1 MDAISNITLSAG
13 LTVQPS
19 STSSSSSSLFPTP
32 SSSPLDDS
40 VIDTGEG
47 LYDSYLPAYDVMLD
61 YEVPLDQIPDTTQGN
76 AFFVATI
83 VIAVVL
89 VVIILVCGVGN
100 CLFIAALARYKKLR
114 NLTNLLIA
122 NLAVSDVLV
131 AVVCCPFLMDY
142 YVVKQLSWEHGL
154 VLCASINYLRTVS
167 LYVSTNALLAIAVD
181 RYMAIVHPL
190 RPRMKH
196 QTAYCLILGVWVVP
210 VLISIPAAY
219 FASETKYPTHGNG
232 GHSNSDYHASI
243 STSSISLSTGFSD
256 GGAGGGGGVTG
267 GYGGTRNHKTFC
279 AQIWPV
285 DRQAIYRSYFLLV
298 FAAEF
303 LGPVAVMFACY
314 VRVSRELWFKGMPGF
329 PTEQLRRRLRRRRRT
344 VLVLMAVLVAYV
356 LCWAPYYGFA
366 LLRDFYPTLISRGRH
381 SLVVFYVVECIA
393 MSNGVIN
400 TLCFVSVRRARCPW
414 GRRRRTL
421 GGSGAGGARGSR
433 GTTNWTMVTGKEGND
448 ITMGKVVM
456 VDEDGDGDDD
466 DGDMD
471 PGTETADAT
480 EMR

>member
-1 MDAISNITLSAG
+1 MDASNSSVATGPSAVTAVAKALSSEA
-13 LTVQPS
+13 T
-19 STSSSSSSLFPTP
+19 
-32 SSSPLDDS
+32 
-40 VIDTGEG
+40 
-47 LYDSYLPAYDVMLD
+47 YDPYLLAYDVLLD
-61 YEVPLDQIPDTTQGN
+61 YDVPPDQIPDTTQGR

-89 VVIILVCGVGN
+89 VCIILVCGVGN

-131 AVVCCPFLMDY
+131 AVVCCPFLVDY
-142 YVVKQLSWEHGL
+142 YVVKQLSWDHGL

-190 RPRMKH
+190 RPRMKY
-196 QTAYCLILGVWVVP
+196 QTAYCVILGVWVVP

-219 FASETKYPTHGNG
+219 FASETSYPAHGGGSYGSGNG
-232 GHSNSDYHASI
+232 HDHRDY
-243 STSSISLSTGFSD
+243 
-256 GGAGGGGGVTG
+256 
-267 GYGGTRNHKTFC
+267 KTFC

-285 DRQAIYRSYFLLV
+285 DRQALYRFYFLLV
-298 FAAEF
+298 FATEF
-303 LGPVAVMFACY
+303 LGPVAVMSACY
-314 VRVSRELWFKGMPGF
+314 VRVSRELWFKGVPGF

-344 VLVLMAVLVAYV
+344 VLVLMGVLAAYV

-400 TLCFVSVRRARCPW
+400 TLCFVSVRRGRCPW
-414 GRRRRTL
+414 SWRWRRGRGASARGLWGWLR
-421 GGSGAGGARGSR
+421 GAGAGGCSR
-433 GTTNWTMVTGKEGND
+433 GTTNWTVVTGKEGND
-448 ITMGKVVM
+448 FTMTGKAPSTDEEVGAEPGMLPLRVTEK
-456 VDEDGDGDDD
+456 VDSIC
-466 DGDMD
+466 
-471 PGTETADAT
+471 
-480 EMR
+480 R